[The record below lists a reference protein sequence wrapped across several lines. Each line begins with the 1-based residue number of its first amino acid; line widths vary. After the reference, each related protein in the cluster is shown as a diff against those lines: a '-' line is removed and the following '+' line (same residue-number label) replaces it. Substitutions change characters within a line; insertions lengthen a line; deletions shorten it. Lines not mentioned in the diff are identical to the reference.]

1 MGAALGGSSYRK
13 IISYLPN
20 FAGISRHTKAKVLSD
35 FDKDWKGWRE
45 AKEEGPLE
53 AELMEIFEV
62 LEV

>member
-1 MGAALGGSSYRK
+1 MGSALGSPSFSK

-20 FAGISRHTKAKVLSD
+20 FADISRHTKADVLSD
-35 FDKDWKGWRE
+35 FDKDWKGWHE
-45 AKEEGPLE
+45 AEEEGPLE